1 MPHDKGQ
8 IYGSFKKICIP
19 EVLLPMEA
27 SELRPKLLELKS
39 DWENNNLSG
48 SEVSYQIVL
57 LYLEKRVKRH
67 PFLRMG
73 QKLPNRESSKDFL
86 EVVRFYGMPDTVRYA
101 LWKWS
106 RSEWKIQLIDY
117 NPTSLEM
124 LESQSKGIRYATISW
139 DDALA
144 GTLVEG
150 KRDAFEHLL
159 HDLAHAYM
167 FFRQDYDFIG
177 QTKFFQLMLDEYDE
191 YKSYLANDLR
201 FKQKFEYCISDM
213 NSHPA
218 HLSAYWNAI
227 RREAGIPVFEFET
240 KI

>member
-1 MPHDKGQ
+1 MPHNQGK

-19 EVLLPMEA
+19 ESDLKAEAEILKADLLKIQFCYNEKTI
-27 SELRPKLLELKS
+27 SEC
-39 DWENNNLSG
+39 
-48 SEVSYQIVL
+48 EVAFQIIL

-73 QKLPNRESSKDFL
+73 KKLPKREYVNDFL

-101 LWKWS
+101 LWKWQLK
-106 RSEWKIQLIDY
+106 EWDIRLIDY

-124 LESQSKGIRYATISW
+124 LQTQSQGIRFATICWEEAIS
-139 DDALA
+139 
-144 GTLVEG
+144 GNLVEG

-167 FFRQDYDFIG
+167 FFREDYDFFG
-177 QTKFFQLMLDEYDE
+177 QKKFFKSMLDDFQNYQM
-191 YKSYLANDLR
+191 YLEENPI
-201 FKQKFEYCISDM
+201 FKEKFEYCISDM

-218 HLSAYWNAI
+218 HLNAYWNAI
-227 RREAGIPVFEFET
+227 RKEAGIPIYELNQNT
-240 KI
+240 